1 MAPASPGALAVFS
14 FSGFVVNR
22 AFSLTAHD
30 TSHMEAARAIGASS
44 VGLVRE
50 SNGEAMGI
58 GEFFLEAFDF
68 TSEPGLY
75 WYTKSGLTWDEETR
89 VLGRA
94 WIRT

>member
-1 MAPASPGALAVFS
+1 MCSAVFS

-30 TSHMEAARAIGASS
+30 TSHVEEAARAMGQGVGSS
-44 VGLVRE
+44 QKCD
-50 SNGEAMGI
+50 GEAMGI
-58 GEFFLEAFDF
+58 GEFSLRH
-68 TSEPGLY
+68 SISPSKPGLY

-89 VLGRA
+89 VRE